1 MWSAAPLILISGE
14 KIKRYTYDRV
24 LGRML
29 VGTKWDKR
37 KKRAVPR
44 QLPKVHISVFSGQ
57 LAKLNVHART
67 HYTQAFAREEG
78 IPFAWT
84 SAKKGTGVEEAFRLL
99 VGEMYAR
106 GVILHKARNKKP
118 K

>member
-1 MWSAAPLILISGE
+1 V

-37 KKRAVPR
+37 KKRAVAR
-44 QLPKVHISVFSGQ
+44 ELPKVRISVHLIKSSHSPSSTFHTR
-57 LAKLNVHART
+57 NTR
-67 HYTQAFAREEG
+67 TQAFAREEG